1 MRLISLSS
9 ATLGAVISLQSAR
22 STDHALEQGAALARA
37 AKRRRGAWTSVA
49 EVLGVA
55 GAMDRIKEAVF
66 A

>member
-1 MRLISLSS
+1 MDDPWRCYQFTISSS
-9 ATLGAVISLQSAR
+9 YTR
-22 STDHALEQGAALARA
+22 PTDHALEQGVALARA
-37 AKRRRGAWTSVA
+37 AKRRRGAWTGVA